1 MSYGLRVNNDAGN
14 LVIDA
19 TYQNMHL
26 QSKSVFGLSAGGEH
40 TVSTPYTEG
49 VLFLSVVGG
58 FAGIIE
64 QGAAGNS
71 WVIRAA
77 SVCTVSAYIFTPGTP
92 KREAWG
98 MEVYS
103 DTGVLVFSS
112 AASALRV
119 RDLNLLPFRNDTETF
134 ASFQKGYG
142 VAVAACVSI
151 PRTKLISGSSK
162 VRTDAINT
170 DGGVLTVAHN
180 LEKSYAP
187 FREGWGTHTGLVF
200 GNGSVPVLTAVV
212 TGI

>member
-77 SVCTVSAYIFTPGTP
+77 SACTVSAYIFTPGTP

-187 FREGWGTHTGLVF
+187 FTGGWGTHTGLVF

-212 TGI
+212 TGV